1 MRISDWSSDV
11 CSSDLN
17 TVGGAWRWWY
27 RRQMSDAELAGILAD
42 DRVEVFVLHVDG
54 TPAGYFELDR
64 RDQPGGTG
72 GTIDLAYFGLM
83 AHCVGRGLGRYLL
96 HAAIEQAWSYAPERL
111 PGNTNTLDHPRA
123 LPLYQTLGFTP
134 SRPEEQAN
142 PGPENRKS
150 RSAAKR
156 RLVQVDHGGPPININ
171 KKTT

>member
-1 MRISDWSSDV
+1 MIRRPPNSTHTDTIFPYTTLIRST
-11 CSSDLN
+11 LAFYRYLYN

-42 DRVEVFVLHVDG
+42 VRVEVFVLHVGG

-111 PGNTNTLDHPRA
+111 TVHTNTMDHPRA
-123 LPLYQTLGFTP
+123 LPLYQQLGD
-134 SRPEEQAN
+134 
-142 PGPENRKS
+142 RKS
-150 RSAAKR
+150 T
-156 RLVQVDHGGPPININ
+156 RLNSSH
-171 KKTT
+171 